1 MNTDRTVIF
10 YNTLKEI
17 PIYYWVEFLNDAH
30 NLTKLNTQPLKF
42 LIKKGKIENLPKI
55 LDAKTSELVENLQQD
70 FIELIKDDT
79 HNDFIEYEKTLF
91 TLNNLHTINRLLKGS
106 AEYEKYLNEFETDSK
121 NVDKRI
127 NTLENK
133 LKQLEPKILAI
144 QDKPQT
150 DFLTKI
156 ISQLTLNQIQINKF
170 KISVVDFYQL
180 LEDYNKQARERES
193 QLNRSK

>member
-1 MNTDRTVIF
+1 MNTERVVYF
-10 YNTLKEI
+10 YDSLKEI
-17 PIYYWVEFLNDAH
+17 PIYYWVEFINDSH
-30 NLTKLNTQPLKF
+30 NLTELNTKPLKY
-42 LIKKGKIENLPKI
+42 LLKKGKVEHLPKI
-55 LDAKTSELVENLQQD
+55 LDKKTSELVEKLQQD

-79 HNDFIEYEKTLF
+79 YNDFNQYNEIIF
-91 TLNNLHTINRLLKGS
+91 TLTNLHTIIRLLKGS
-106 AEYEKYLNEFETDSK
+106 NEYDIQLNKFDTDSE

-156 ISQLTLNQIQINKF
+156 LSQLTLNQIQINKF
-170 KISVVDFYQL
+170 KISVIDFYQL
-180 LEDYNKQARERES
+180 LEDYNKQVRERES
-193 QLNRSK
+193 QLNR

>member
-1 MNTDRTVIF
+1 MNTERVVYF
-10 YNTLKEI
+10 YDSLKEI
-17 PIYYWVEFLNDAH
+17 PIYYWVEFINDSH
-30 NLTKLNTQPLKF
+30 NLTELNTKPLKY
-42 LIKKGKIENLPKI
+42 LLKKGKVEHLPKI
-55 LDAKTSELVENLQQD
+55 LDKKTSELVEKLQQD

-79 HNDFIEYEKTLF
+79 YNDFNQYNEIIF
-91 TLNNLHTINRLLKGS
+91 TLSNLNIIKRLLKGS
-106 AEYEKYLNEFETDSK
+106 NEYDIQLNKFDTDSE

-156 ISQLTLNQIQINKF
+156 LSQLTLNQIQINKF
-170 KISVVDFYQL
+170 KISVIDFYQL
-180 LEDYNKQARERES
+180 LEDYNKQVRERES
-193 QLNRSK
+193 QLNR

>member
-1 MNTDRTVIF
+1 MNTERVVYF
-10 YNTLKEI
+10 YDSLKEI
-17 PIYYWVEFLNDAH
+17 PIYYWVEFINDSH
-30 NLTKLNTQPLKF
+30 NLTELNTKPLKY
-42 LIKKGKIENLPKI
+42 LLKKGKVEHLPKI
-55 LDAKTSELVENLQQD
+55 LDKKTSELVEKLQQD

-79 HNDFIEYEKTLF
+79 YNDFNQYNEIIF
-91 TLNNLHTINRLLKGS
+91 TLSNLNIIKRLLKGS
-106 AEYEKYLNEFETDSK
+106 NEYEIQLNKFDTDAE

-156 ISQLTLNQIQINKF
+156 LSQLTLNQIQINKF
-170 KISVVDFYQL
+170 KISVIDFYQL
-180 LEDYNKQARERES
+180 LEDYNKQVRERES
-193 QLNRSK
+193 QLNR

>member
-1 MNTDRTVIF
+1 MNTERVVYF
-10 YNTLKEI
+10 YDSLKEI
-17 PIYYWVEFLNDAH
+17 PIYYWVEFINDSH
-30 NLTKLNTQPLKF
+30 NLTELNTKPLKY
-42 LIKKGKIENLPKI
+42 LLKKGKVEHLPKI
-55 LDAKTSELVENLQQD
+55 LDKKTSELVEKLQQD

-79 HNDFIEYEKTLF
+79 YNDFNQYNEIIF
-91 TLNNLHTINRLLKGS
+91 TLTNLHTIIRLLKGS
-106 AEYEKYLNEFETDSK
+106 NEYDIQLNKFDTDSE

-156 ISQLTLNQIQINKF
+156 LSQLTLNQIQINKF
-170 KISVVDFYQL
+170 KISVIDFYQL
-180 LEDYNKQARERES
+180 LEDYNKQIRERES
-193 QLNRSK
+193 QLNR

>member
-1 MNTDRTVIF
+1 MNTERVVYF
-10 YNTLKEI
+10 YDSLKEI
-17 PIYYWVEFLNDAH
+17 PIYYWVEFINDSH
-30 NLTKLNTQPLKF
+30 NLTELNTKPLKY
-42 LIKKGKIENLPKI
+42 LLKKGKVEHLPKI
-55 LDAKTSELVENLQQD
+55 LDKKTSELVEKLQQD

-79 HNDFIEYEKTLF
+79 YNDFNQYNEIIF
-91 TLNNLHTINRLLKGS
+91 TLSNLNIIKRLLKGS
-106 AEYEKYLNEFETDSK
+106 NEYDIQLNKFDTDSE

-156 ISQLTLNQIQINKF
+156 LSQLTLIQMQINKF
-170 KISVVDFYQL
+170 KISVIDFYQL
-180 LEDYNKQARERES
+180 LEDYNKQVRERES
-193 QLNRSK
+193 QLNR

>member
-1 MNTDRTVIF
+1 MNTERVVYF
-10 YNTLKEI
+10 YDSLKEI
-17 PIYYWVEFLNDAH
+17 PIYYWVEFINDSH
-30 NLTKLNTQPLKF
+30 NLTELNTKPLKY
-42 LIKKGKIENLPKI
+42 LLKKGKVEHLPKI
-55 LDAKTSELVENLQQD
+55 LDKKTSELVEKLQQD

-79 HNDFIEYEKTLF
+79 YNDFNQYNEIIF
-91 TLNNLHTINRLLKGS
+91 TLTNLHTIIRLLKGS
-106 AEYEKYLNEFETDSK
+106 NEYDIQLNKFDTDAE

-156 ISQLTLNQIQINKF
+156 LSQLTLNQIQINKF
-170 KISVVDFYQL
+170 KISVIDFYQL
-180 LEDYNKQARERES
+180 LEDYNKQIRERES
-193 QLNRSK
+193 QLNR

>member
-1 MNTDRTVIF
+1 MNTERVVYF
-10 YNTLKEI
+10 YDSLKEI
-17 PIYYWVEFLNDAH
+17 PIYYWVEFINDSH
-30 NLTKLNTQPLKF
+30 NLTELNTKPLKY
-42 LIKKGKIENLPKI
+42 LLKKGKVEHLPKI
-55 LDAKTSELVENLQQD
+55 LDKKTSELVEKLQQD

-79 HNDFIEYEKTLF
+79 YNDFNQYNEIIF
-91 TLNNLHTINRLLKGS
+91 TLSNLNIIKRLLKGS
-106 AEYEKYLNEFETDSK
+106 NEYDIQLNKFDTDAE

-156 ISQLTLNQIQINKF
+156 LSQLTLNQIQINKF
-170 KISVVDFYQL
+170 KISVIDFYQL
-180 LEDYNKQARERES
+180 LEDYNKQVRERES
-193 QLNRSK
+193 QLNR